1 MVNYRDYIPQ
11 DMGSKRGYDGEI
23 SGKICLE
30 CGWSV
35 RADEI
40 DSIEEGS
47 ERALEHF
54 LETGHAIE
62 SIDQFAVLEVNG

>member
-1 MVNYRDYIPQ
+1 MVNYFGPVSR
-11 DMGSKRGYDGEI
+11 DMGPKRGYDDGV

-35 RADEI
+35 RANEV
-40 DSIEEGS
+40 DSVEDAS
-47 ERALEHF
+47 QRALEHF

-62 SIDQFAVLEVNG
+62 STDGFVPLEIDG